1 MNASHT
7 TCTHAATAVARRQC
21 RDAARLVRRMNAS
34 LVMTTDDNTE
44 VYEVPNHPTYLVC
57 VDLA

>member
-7 TCTHAATAVARRQC
+7 TCTHAATAV
-21 RDAARLVRRMNAS
+21 ARLVRRMNAS